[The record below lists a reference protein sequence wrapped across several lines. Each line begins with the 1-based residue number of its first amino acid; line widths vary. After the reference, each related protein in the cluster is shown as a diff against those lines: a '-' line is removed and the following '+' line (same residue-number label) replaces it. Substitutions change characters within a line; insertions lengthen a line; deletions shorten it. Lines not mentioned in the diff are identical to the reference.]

1 MSLLKCVHFWITN
14 SRPLKKW
21 FRRNTLTLK
30 SLIKPFTFIALNRLG
45 DFERRMQV
53 CKLRIWNHKIH
64 MYINCILI
72 LSCNIVYLSPV
83 CAFVTNMGFLCQ
95 SYAVI
100 ASCKRPF
107 FFLFIIIICFL
118 KFNFEN
124 TIHIYDKR
132 LKFY

>member
-1 MSLLKCVHFWITN
+1 MLLVDRNTAQFSDVVVKMRSFLNNLW
-14 SRPLKKW
+14 SSFEKW

-72 LSCNIVYLSPV
+72 LSSNIVYLSPV
-83 CAFVTNMGFLCQ
+83 SASVTNMGFLRQ

-100 ASCKRPF
+100 ASCKRPV
-107 FFLFIIIICFL
+107 FFLLIIIYVF
-118 KFNFEN
+118 
-124 TIHIYDKR
+124 
-132 LKFY
+132 